1 MARSTFPR
9 DRFDDLPADSGRV
22 GAHRA
27 ENPRLR
33 GWIVFLW
40 AAIAT
45 LVLIIAGIFATLVVS
60 GRISLGPDDAPA
72 PIVSAEPT
80 TPAVVDTSYSVVVLN
95 GTPDNGLAAAARD
108 QIVAAGWSGDT
119 VETGN
124 SDSTDF
130 ADTTIYYRLASDEAA
145 AEGLAQTIG
154 GAQIAQSDFLQPTD
168 DPNTPDDESDVKRL
182 IVVIGLDRA
191 PGQPSASPSS

>member
-9 DRFDDLPADSGRV
+9 DRFDDLPAESGRV

-27 ENPRLR
+27 VAPRLR

-60 GRISLGPDDAPA
+60 GRISLGSDDAPTPVA
-72 PIVSAEPT
+72 SAEQT

-95 GTPDNGLAAAARD
+95 GTPDSGLAASVRD
-108 QIVAAGWSGDT
+108 QIVAAGWSGES

-124 SDSTDF
+124 SDRRCSV
-130 ADTTIYYRLASDEAA
+130 R
-145 AEGLAQTIG
+145 
-154 GAQIAQSDFLQPTD
+154 
-168 DPNTPDDESDVKRL
+168 
-182 IVVIGLDRA
+182 
-191 PGQPSASPSS
+191 

>member
-9 DRFDDLPADSGRV
+9 DRFDDLPDSTGRV

-27 ENPRLR
+27 ERPRLR

-45 LVLIIAGIFATLVVS
+45 LVLIIVGIFGSLVAS
-60 GRISLGPDDAPA
+60 GRISFGADDVPA
-72 PIVSAEPT
+72 PTVSAEPT

-95 GTPDNGLAAAARD
+95 GTGQDGLAASVRD

-119 VETGN
+119 VETGD
-124 SDSTDF
+124 SDTTDF
-130 ADTTIYYRLASDEAA
+130 AQTTVYYLRDADAA
-145 AEGLAQTIG
+145 AAQGLAQTIG
-154 GAQIAQSDFLQPTD
+154 GAEVAQSDFLQPTD
-168 DPNTPDDESDVKRL
+168 DPNTPDDESAVKRL
-182 IVVIGLDRA
+182 VVVIGLDRA
-191 PGQPSASPSS
+191 SGATPSATAP

>member
-9 DRFDDLPADSGRV
+9 DRFDDLPAESGRV

-27 ENPRLR
+27 EKPRLR

-45 LVLIIAGIFATLVVS
+45 LLLIIAGIFATLVVS
-60 GRISLGPDDAPA
+60 GRISLGADTAPS
-72 PIVSAEPT
+72 PTVSAEPT
-80 TPAVVDTSYSVVVLN
+80 IPAVVDTSYSVVVLN
-95 GTPDNGLAAAARD
+95 GTSDSGLAASVRD
-108 QIVAAGWSGDT
+108 QIVAAGWSGDN
-119 VETGN
+119 VETGT

-130 ADTTIYYRLASDEAA
+130 ADTTIYYRLESDEAA

-168 DPNTPDDESDVKRL
+168 DPNTPADESDLKRL

-191 PGQPSASPSS
+191 AGQPSSSPSS